1 MNSMQMWS
9 SRFKKIFLD
18 NKFVLFLL
26 VLLLIGLNIL
36 VFMKTSFI
44 FTPLIVLVK
53 TIALPIILTGVVYY
67 LLNPIVNLLEKARIK
82 RIYSIL
88 LLYIVIIGIIT
99 VTIVSIIPFLQAQTM
114 SLFHNLPKYVD
125 TVEDQIRQL
134 TGSNFINQVQN
145 SMNFNVS
152 ELVSKAS
159 SQATKILESTFTGV
173 GTFLGALTEIII
185 SIVTVPFILF
195 YLLKDGKKLPDYLLK
210 FFPSKMRE
218 HTHIML
224 HEMNHRLS
232 SYIRG
237 QIIVSFCIGVLLLI
251 GYMIIGLDYALLLAI
266 IAACTSI
273 VPYLGPTIAIT
284 PAIVIALV
292 TSPVMLLKLIIVWT
306 VVQLVEG
313 KFISPQVMGK
323 NLHIHPITIIFVI
336 LTAGKLFNVVGIIVA
351 IPTYAVLKVITTHLF
366 DWFKMRSNLYKEEK
380 V

>member
-9 SRFKKIFLD
+9 SRFRKFFLD

-173 GTFLGALTEIII
+173 GTFLGALTEVII

-195 YLLKDGKKLPDYLLK
+195 YLLKDGKK
-210 FFPSKMRE
+210 F
-218 HTHIML
+218 
-224 HEMNHRLS
+224 
-232 SYIRG
+232 
-237 QIIVSFCIGVLLLI
+237 
-251 GYMIIGLDYALLLAI
+251 A
-266 IAACTSI
+266 
-273 VPYLGPTIAIT
+273 
-284 PAIVIALV
+284 
-292 TSPVMLLKLIIVWT
+292 
-306 VVQLVEG
+306 
-313 KFISPQVMGK
+313 
-323 NLHIHPITIIFVI
+323 
-336 LTAGKLFNVVGIIVA
+336 
-351 IPTYAVLKVITTHLF
+351 
-366 DWFKMRSNLYKEEK
+366 
-380 V
+380 

>member
-9 SRFKKIFLD
+9 SQFRKFFLD

-26 VLLLIGLNIL
+26 ILLLIGLNIL
-36 VFMKTSFI
+36 VFTKASFI
-44 FTPLIVLVK
+44 FTPLIVLIK

-67 LLNPIVNLLEKARIK
+67 LLNPIVNLLERFRVK

-99 VTIVSIIPFLQAQTM
+99 ITIVAIIPFLQAQTM
-114 SLFHNLPKYVD
+114 SLFHNFPKYVD

-145 SMNFNVS
+145 TMNFNVS

-185 SIVTVPFILF
+185 SIITVPFILF
-195 YLLKDGKKLPDYLLK
+195 YLLKDGKKLPDYFLK
-210 FFPSKMRE
+210 FIPYKLRD
-218 HTHIML
+218 HTHIVL

-237 QIIVSFCIGVLLLI
+237 QIIVSFCIGFLLLI

-266 IAACTSI
+266 IAACTSV

-306 VVQLVEG
+306 VVQLIEG

-323 NLHIHPITIIFVI
+323 NLQIHPITIIFVL
-336 LTAGKLFNVVGIIVA
+336 LTAAKLFSLVGVIVA

-366 DWFKMRSNLYKEEK
+366 NWFKMRSNLYKEEK

>member
-9 SRFKKIFLD
+9 SRFRKFFLD

-67 LLNPIVNLLEKARIK
+67 LLNPIVNLLERFRVK
-82 RIYSIL
+82 RIFSIL

-145 SMNFNVS
+145 TMNFNVS

-159 SQATKILESTFTGV
+159 SQATSLLESTFTGV

-195 YLLKDGKKLPDYLLK
+195 YLLKDGKKLPDYFLK
-210 FFPSKMRE
+210 FIPNNLRE
-218 HTHIML
+218 HTHIVL

-232 SYIRG
+232 SYILG
-237 QIIVSFCIGVLLLI
+237 QIIVSFCIGILLLI
-251 GYMIIGLDYALLLAI
+251 GYMIIGLDYALLLAL
-266 IAACTSI
+266 IASCTSV

-292 TSPVMLLKLIIVWT
+292 TSPIMLLKLIIVWT
-306 VVQLVEG
+306 VVQLIEG

-323 NLHIHPITIIFVI
+323 NLHIHPVTIIFVL
-336 LTAGKLFNVVGIIVA
+336 LTAGKLFSVIGIIVA

>member
-1 MNSMQMWS
+1 
-9 SRFKKIFLD
+9 
-18 NKFVLFLL
+18 
-26 VLLLIGLNIL
+26 
-36 VFMKTSFI
+36 MKTSFI

-67 LLNPIVNLLEKARIK
+67 VLNPVVNLLEKLKVK

-99 VTIVSIIPFLQAQTM
+99 VTIVSIIPILQAQTM

-125 TVEDQIRQL
+125 TVEEQIRQL
-134 TGSNFINQVQN
+134 TGSNFINQAQKTTN
-145 SMNFNVS
+145 INVS

-159 SQATKILESTFTGV
+159 SQATKILESTFNGV
-173 GTFLGALTEIII
+173 GTFLGALTEIVI
-185 SIVTVPFILF
+185 SIITVPFILF
-195 YLLKDGKKLPDYLLK
+195 YLLKDGKKLPDYFLK
-210 FFPSKMRE
+210 FIPNKLRD
-218 HTHIML
+218 HTHIVL

-237 QIIVSFCIGVLLLI
+237 QIIVSFCIGILLFI
-251 GYMIIGLDYALLLAI
+251 GYMIIGLDYAVLLAI
-266 IAACTSI
+266 IASCTSV

-292 TSPVMLLKLIIVWT
+292 TSPIMLLKLIIVWT
-306 VVQLVEG
+306 IVQLIEG

-323 NLHIHPITIIFVI
+323 NLHIHPVTIIFVL
-336 LTAGKLFNVVGIIVA
+336 LTAGKLFSIVGVVVA

>member
-9 SRFKKIFLD
+9 SQFRKFFLD

-26 VLLLIGLNIL
+26 ILLLIGLNIL
-36 VFMKTSFI
+36 VFTKASFI
-44 FTPLIVLVK
+44 FTPLIVLIK

-67 LLNPIVNLLEKARIK
+67 LLNPIVNLLERFRVK

-99 VTIVSIIPFLQAQTM
+99 ITIVAIIPFLQAQTM
-114 SLFHNLPKYVD
+114 SLFHNFPKYVD

-145 SMNFNVS
+145 TMNFNVS

-185 SIVTVPFILF
+185 SIITVPFILF
-195 YLLKDGKKLPDYLLK
+195 YLLKDGKKLPDYFLK
-210 FFPSKMRE
+210 FIPYKLRD
-218 HTHIML
+218 HTHIVL

-237 QIIVSFCIGVLLLI
+237 QIIVSFCIGFLLLI

-266 IAACTSI
+266 IAACTSV

-306 VVQLVEG
+306 VVQLIEG

-323 NLHIHPITIIFVI
+323 NLQIHPITIIFVL
-336 LTAGKLFNVVGIIVA
+336 LTAAKLFSLVGVIVA